1 MLKIYLNKL
10 KNYKINRFYK
20 FLCGMFIFLSSC
32 VAPPEYSDGL
42 LNNLP
47 AIVNETDYFSLS
59 IFGED
64 FNDSLVW
71 DLELSL
77 TENDILLSTLIVKDL
92 NILSS
97 ELSTL
102 VMTVASGDTIFNAN
116 IINDII
122 FTSEDSISLI
132 GIPSSI
138 SFNVQNFTG
147 RLEYQLIKNPVFGQ

>member
-1 MLKIYLNKL
+1 MLKTYLNKL
-10 KNYKINRFYK
+10 KNYKFNPFYK
-20 FLCGMFIFLSSC
+20 SIYAIFIFLSSC
-32 VAPPEYSDGL
+32 VSPPEYSDGL

-59 IFGED
+59 VFGED

-77 TENDILLSTLIVKDL
+77 TEDDILLSTLIIKDL

-116 IINDII
+116 ILNDVI
-122 FTSEDSISLI
+122 FTSEDSISVI

-138 SFNVQNFTG
+138 SLNAQNFTG
-147 RLEYQLIKNPVFGQ
+147 RLEYQLIKNPVSG

>member
-10 KNYKINRFYK
+10 NLFYK
-20 FLCGMFIFLSSC
+20 FLICIFIHLSSC

-42 LNNLP
+42 LSNLP

-59 IFGED
+59 VFGED

-77 TENDILLSTLIVKDL
+77 TETDILLSTLIVKDL

-102 VMTVASGDTIFNAN
+102 VMTDASGDTIFNAN
-116 IINDII
+116 ITNDII

-132 GIPSSI
+132 GVPSSI
-138 SFNVQNFTG
+138 SFNAQNFTG
-147 RLEYQLIKNPVFGQ
+147 RLEYQLIKNPASG

>member
-10 KNYKINRFYK
+10 NLSYK
-20 FLCGMFIFLSSC
+20 FLFCIVIFLFSC

-59 IFGED
+59 VFGED

-77 TENDILLSTLIVKDL
+77 TETDILLSTLIVKDL

-102 VMTVASGDTIFNAN
+102 VMTDASGDTIFNAN
-116 IINDII
+116 ITNDII

-132 GIPSSI
+132 GVPSSI
-138 SFNVQNFTG
+138 SFKVQNFTG
-147 RLEYQLIKNPVFGQ
+147 RLEYQLIKNPISGR

>member
-10 KNYKINRFYK
+10 NLFYK
-20 FLCGMFIFLSSC
+20 FLFCIFIFLFSC

-59 IFGED
+59 VFGED

-77 TENDILLSTLIVKDL
+77 TETDILLSTLIVKDL

-102 VMTVASGDTIFNAN
+102 VMTDASGDTIFNAN
-116 IINDII
+116 ITNDII

-132 GIPSSI
+132 GVPSSI
-138 SFNVQNFTG
+138 SFNAQNFTG
-147 RLEYQLIKNPVFGQ
+147 RLEYQLIKNPASG